1 MAKGKKVITKKDWI
15 ASFNLV
21 GEAKLNDYTY
31 KIDEKSEKSSWIYNS
46 LNLGVYCGEKYG
58 TVYASMMGGYS
69 EEKAG
74 VIFAHGKKEDGSDD
88 FENQIQVAWEDRFDE
103 DILESLGNMCF
114 ITVGLEQTNKNKV
127 FYKKFLSEY
136 DAIAYIQEHLEEGMV
151 LNVRGNIRYS
161 PYQEKVQMQKN
172 INNIVLSKVDD
183 VAKYKATF
191 VQTVLLNKDSASL
204 KKEQIDKDKGVLY
217 VSTRILDYL
226 KEFNGIE
233 VKGQYPFQKEFE
245 FEMDFSNEKIC
256 KMIMEK
262 VFKVKKDVTQI
273 TFEGEFISGGAVVTA
288 TWDDVPDDIKDLV
301 ECGIYTKEEALQRCS
316 TNGNREDRMILRKP
330 HTRLVGDEKKPMVQ
344 KFEQRFTEDDLT
356 LDYLVQEA
364 PADGFM
370 NVPEGV
376 PEGEELPFADDKKD
390 DTDSGEEGSVDDMSW
405 LNNL

>member
-1 MAKGKKVITKKDWI
+1 MAKSKKVITKKDWI

-74 VIFAHGKKEDGSDD
+74 VVFAHGKKEDGSDD

-103 DILESLGNMCF
+103 DILESLGDMCF

-136 DAIAYIQEHLEEGMV
+136 DAIAYIHEHLEEGMV

-161 PYQEKVQMQKN
+161 LYQERVQMQKN

-183 VAKYKATF
+183 AAKYKATF

-217 VSTRILDYL
+217 VSTRVLDYL

-245 FEMDFSNEKIC
+245 FKMDLNNEKIC
-256 KMIMEK
+256 KMIIEK

-288 TWDDVPDDIKDLV
+288 TWDDVPDDVKDLV
-301 ECGIYTKEEALQRCS
+301 ECGIYTKEEALQCCS
-316 TNGNREDRMILRKP
+316 TNGTREDRMILRKP
-330 HTRLVGDEKKPMVQ
+330 HIRLVGDEKRPMLQ
-344 KFEQRFTEDDLT
+344 KFEQRFTEDDLI
-356 LDYLVQEA
+356 LDYLVQET

-370 NVPEGV
+370 NIS
-376 PEGEELPFADDKKD
+376 EGEELPFADDKKD
-390 DTDSGEEGSVDDMSW
+390 NTDSGEEGSVDDMSW
-405 LNNL
+405 LNSL

>member
-1 MAKGKKVITKKDWI
+1 MAKSKKVITKKDWI

-58 TVYASMMGGYS
+58 TVYAFMMGGYS

-103 DILESLGNMCF
+103 DILESLGDMCF

-183 VAKYKATF
+183 AAKYKATF

-217 VSTRILDYL
+217 VSTRVLDYL

-245 FEMDFSNEKIC
+245 FEMDFGNEKIC

-370 NVPEGV
+370 NVPEG
-376 PEGEELPFADDKKD
+376 EELPFADGKKD

>member
-1 MAKGKKVITKKDWI
+1 MAKSKKVITKKDWI

-58 TVYASMMGGYS
+58 TVYAFMMGGYS

-103 DILESLGNMCF
+103 DILESLGDMCF

-183 VAKYKATF
+183 AAKYKATF

-217 VSTRILDYL
+217 VSTRVLDYL

-245 FEMDFSNEKIC
+245 FEMDFGNEKIC
-256 KMIMEK
+256 KMIMKK

-370 NVPEGV
+370 NVPEG
-376 PEGEELPFADDKKD
+376 EELPFADGKKD

>member
-21 GEAKLNDYTY
+21 GEAKLNEYTY
-31 KIDEKSEKSSWIYNS
+31 KINEKSEKSSWIYNS

-58 TVYASMMGGYS
+58 TVYVSMMGGYS

-103 DILESLGNMCF
+103 DILESLGDMCF

-161 PYQEKVQMQKN
+161 LYQEKVQMQKN

-183 VAKYKATF
+183 AAKYKATF

-316 TNGNREDRMILRKP
+316 TNGNREDRMILHKP

-344 KFEQRFTEDDLT
+344 KFEQRFTENDLT

-370 NVPEGV
+370 NV

>member
-1 MAKGKKVITKKDWI
+1 MAKSKKVITKKDWI

-103 DILESLGNMCF
+103 DILESLGDMCF

-161 PYQEKVQMQKN
+161 LYQEKVQMQKN

-183 VAKYKATF
+183 AAKYKATF

-245 FEMDFSNEKIC
+245 FEMDFNNEKIC

-370 NVPEGV
+370 NVPEG
-376 PEGEELPFADDKKD
+376 EELPFDDDKKD

>member
-1 MAKGKKVITKKDWI
+1 MAKSKKVITKKDWI

-31 KIDEKSEKSSWIYNS
+31 KINEKSEKSSWIYNS

-103 DILESLGNMCF
+103 DILESLGDMCF

-161 PYQEKVQMQKN
+161 LYQEKVQMQKN

-183 VAKYKATF
+183 AAKYKATF

-204 KKEQIDKDKGVLY
+204 KKEQIDKEKGVLY

-370 NVPEGV
+370 NVPEG
-376 PEGEELPFADDKKD
+376 EELPFADDKKD

>member
-1 MAKGKKVITKKDWI
+1 MAKSKKVITKKDWI
-15 ASFNLV
+15 SSFNLV

-31 KIDEKSEKSSWIYNS
+31 KINEKSEKSSWIYNS

-69 EEKAG
+69 EENVG

-88 FENQIQVAWEDRFDE
+88 FEKQIQVAWEDRFND
-103 DILESLGNMCF
+103 DILESLGDMCF
-114 ITVGLEQTNKNKV
+114 ITVGLEHTNKNKV

-161 PYQEKVQMQKN
+161 LYQEKVQMQKN

-183 VAKYKATF
+183 AAKYRATF
-191 VQTVLLNKDSASL
+191 VQTVLLDKDSASL

-256 KMIMEK
+256 KMIIEK

-330 HTRLVGDEKKPMVQ
+330 HTRLMGDDKNKIPMIQ
-344 KFEQRFTEDDLT
+344 KFEQRYTEDDLT

-364 PADGFM
+364 PADKFM
-370 NVPEGV
+370 NV
-376 PEGEELPFADDKKD
+376 PEGEELPFDEDKKENADSD
-390 DTDSGEEGSVDDMSW
+390 DDADNMAW

>member
-1 MAKGKKVITKKDWI
+1 MAKSKKVITKKDWI

-103 DILESLGNMCF
+103 DILESLGDMCF

-161 PYQEKVQMQKN
+161 LYQEKVQMQKN

-183 VAKYKATF
+183 AAKYKATF

-245 FEMDFSNEKIC
+245 FEMDFNNEKIC

-262 VFKVKKDVTQI
+262 VFRKMLHRLLLRVSS
-273 TFEGEFISGGAVVTA
+273 FLAVQ
-288 TWDDVPDDIKDLV
+288 L
-301 ECGIYTKEEALQRCS
+301 
-316 TNGNREDRMILRKP
+316 
-330 HTRLVGDEKKPMVQ
+330 
-344 KFEQRFTEDDLT
+344 
-356 LDYLVQEA
+356 
-364 PADGFM
+364 
-370 NVPEGV
+370 
-376 PEGEELPFADDKKD
+376 
-390 DTDSGEEGSVDDMSW
+390 
-405 LNNL
+405 

>member
-1 MAKGKKVITKKDWI
+1 MAKSKKVITKKDWI

-58 TVYASMMGGYS
+58 TVYASMMNGYS
-69 EEKAG
+69 EEKAR

-103 DILESLGNMCF
+103 DILESLGDMCF

-161 PYQEKVQMQKN
+161 LYQKKVQMQKN

-183 VAKYKATF
+183 AAKYKATF

-217 VSTRILDYL
+217 VSTRVLDYL

-245 FEMDFSNEKIC
+245 FEMDFGNEKIC

-301 ECGIYTKEEALQRCS
+301 KCGIYTKEEALQRCS

-370 NVPEGV
+370 NVPEG
-376 PEGEELPFADDKKD
+376 EELPFADDKKD

>member
-1 MAKGKKVITKKDWI
+1 MAKSKKVITKKDWI

-103 DILESLGNMCF
+103 DILESLGDMCF

-136 DAIAYIQEHLEEGMV
+136 DAIAYIQEHLKEGMV

-183 VAKYKATF
+183 AAKYKATF

-370 NVPEGV
+370 NVPED
-376 PEGEELPFADDKKD
+376 EELPFADDKKD
-390 DTDSGEEGSVDDMSW
+390 DTNSGEEGSVDDMSW

>member
-21 GEAKLNDYTY
+21 GETKLNDYTY

-103 DILESLGNMCF
+103 DILESLGDMCF

-151 LNVRGNIRYS
+151 LNVRGNLRYGL
-161 PYQEKVQMQKN
+161 YQDKVQLQKN

-217 VSTRILDYL
+217 VSTRVLDYL

-370 NVPEGV
+370 NVPEG
-376 PEGEELPFADDKKD
+376 EELPFADDKKD

>member
-103 DILESLGNMCF
+103 DILESLGDMCF

-161 PYQEKVQMQKN
+161 LYQEKVQMQKN

-183 VAKYKATF
+183 AAKYKATF

-370 NVPEGV
+370 NVPEG
-376 PEGEELPFADDKKD
+376 EELPFNDDKKD

>member
-1 MAKGKKVITKKDWI
+1 MAKSKKVITKKDWI

-103 DILESLGNMCF
+103 DILESLGDMCF

-151 LNVRGNIRYS
+151 LNIRGNICYS
-161 PYQEKVQMQKN
+161 LYQEKVQMQKN

-183 VAKYKATF
+183 AAKYKATF

-370 NVPEGV
+370 NVPEG
-376 PEGEELPFADDKKD
+376 EELPFDDDKKD

-405 LNNL
+405 INNL

>member
-31 KIDEKSEKSSWIYNS
+31 KIDEKSKKSSWIYNS

-74 VIFAHGKKEDGSDD
+74 VIFVHGKKEDGSDD

-103 DILESLGNMCF
+103 DILESLGDMCF

-151 LNVRGNIRYS
+151 LNVHGNIRYS
-161 PYQEKVQMQKN
+161 LYQEKVQMQKN

-183 VAKYKATF
+183 AAKYKATF

-301 ECGIYTKEEALQRCS
+301 EYGIYTKEEALQRCS

-330 HTRLVGDEKKPMVQ
+330 HIRLVGDEKKPMVQ
-344 KFEQRFTEDDLT
+344 KFEKRFTEDDLT

-370 NVPEGV
+370 NV

>member
-1 MAKGKKVITKKDWI
+1 MAKSKKVITKKDWI

-31 KIDEKSEKSSWIYNS
+31 KIDEKSEKSSWIYNN

-103 DILESLGNMCF
+103 DILESLGDMCF

-161 PYQEKVQMQKN
+161 LYQEKVQMQKN

-183 VAKYKATF
+183 AAKYKATF

-370 NVPEGV
+370 NVPED
-376 PEGEELPFADDKKD
+376 EELPFADDKKD
-390 DTDSGEEGSVDDMSW
+390 DTHSGEEGSVDDMSW

>member
-1 MAKGKKVITKKDWI
+1 MAKSKKVITKKDWI

-103 DILESLGNMCF
+103 DILESLGDMCF

-161 PYQEKVQMQKN
+161 LYQEKVQMQKN

-183 VAKYKATF
+183 AAKYKATF

-370 NVPEGV
+370 NVPEG
-376 PEGEELPFADDKKD
+376 EELPFTDDKKD

>member
-1 MAKGKKVITKKDWI
+1 MAKSKKVITKKDWI

-103 DILESLGNMCF
+103 DILESLGDMCF

-161 PYQEKVQMQKN
+161 LYQEKVQMQKN

-183 VAKYKATF
+183 AAKYKATF

-344 KFEQRFTEDDLT
+344 KFEQRFTENDLT

-370 NVPEGV
+370 NVPED
-376 PEGEELPFADDKKD
+376 EELPFADDKKD

>member
-103 DILESLGNMCF
+103 DILESLGDMCF

-161 PYQEKVQMQKN
+161 LYQEKVQMQKN

-183 VAKYKATF
+183 AAKYKATF

-204 KKEQIDKDKGVLY
+204 KKEQIDKEKGVLY

-370 NVPEGV
+370 NVPEG
-376 PEGEELPFADDKKD
+376 EELPFADDKKD

>member
-103 DILESLGNMCF
+103 DILESLGDMCF

-161 PYQEKVQMQKN
+161 LYQEKVQMQKN

-183 VAKYKATF
+183 AAKYKATF

-204 KKEQIDKDKGVLY
+204 KKEQIDKEKGVLY

-370 NVPEGV
+370 NVPED
-376 PEGEELPFADDKKD
+376 EELPFADDKKD

>member
-1 MAKGKKVITKKDWI
+1 MAKSKKVITKKDWI

-103 DILESLGNMCF
+103 DILESLGDMCF

-161 PYQEKVQMQKN
+161 LYQEKVQMQKN

-183 VAKYKATF
+183 AAKYKATF

-344 KFEQRFTEDDLT
+344 KFEQRFTENDLT

-370 NVPEGV
+370 NVPEG
-376 PEGEELPFADDKKD
+376 EELPFTDDKKD

>member
-1 MAKGKKVITKKDWI
+1 MAKSKKVITKKDWI

-88 FENQIQVAWEDRFDE
+88 FENQIQVAWEDRFDD
-103 DILESLGNMCF
+103 DILESLGDMCF
-114 ITVGLEQTNKNKV
+114 ITIGLEQTNKNKV

-161 PYQEKVQMQKN
+161 LYQERVQMQKN

-183 VAKYKATF
+183 AAKYKATF

-245 FEMDFSNEKIC
+245 FEMDFNNEKIC

-262 VFKVKKDVTQI
+262 VFKVKKDVMQI

-364 PADGFM
+364 PADGFI
-370 NVPEGV
+370 NV
-376 PEGEELPFADDKKD
+376 PEGEELPFDDDKKD
-390 DTDSGEEGSVDDMSW
+390 DADSGEKGSVDDMSW

>member
-1 MAKGKKVITKKDWI
+1 MAKSKKVITKKDWI
-15 ASFNLV
+15 ANFNLI
-21 GEAKLNDYTY
+21 GEAKLNDYTF

-74 VIFAHGKKEDGSDD
+74 VIFAHGKKEDGTDD
-88 FENQIQVAWEDRFDE
+88 FENQIQVAWEDRFNDE
-103 DILESLGNMCF
+103 ILESLGDMCF

-151 LNVRGNIRYS
+151 LNVRGNIRYQL
-161 PYQEKVQMQKN
+161 YQDRVQIQKN

-183 VAKYKATF
+183 TAKYKATF
-191 VQTVLLNKDSASL
+191 IQTVLLDKDSASL
-204 KKEQIDKDKGVLY
+204 KKEKINKEKGVLY
-217 VSTRILDYL
+217 VSTRVLDYL

-245 FEMDFSNEKIC
+245 FEMDFNNEKIC
-256 KMIMEK
+256 KMIMDK

-273 TFEGEFISGGAVVTA
+273 TFEGEFVSGGAVVTA

-330 HTRLVGDEKKPMVQ
+330 HTRLVGDDKIPTVQ
-344 KFEQRFTEDDLT
+344 KFEQRYTEDDLT

-364 PADGFM
+364 PTDGFM
-370 NVPEGV
+370 NVPEGEEV
-376 PEGEELPFADDKKD
+376 PFDEDKKE
-390 DTDSGEEGSVDDMSW
+390 DTDSGDEGVDDMSW

>member
-1 MAKGKKVITKKDWI
+1 MAKSKKVITKKDWI

-103 DILESLGNMCF
+103 DILESLGDMCF

-161 PYQEKVQMQKN
+161 LYQEKVQMQKN

-364 PADGFM
+364 PDDGFM
-370 NVPEGV
+370 NVPED
-376 PEGEELPFADDKKD
+376 EELPFVDDKKD

>member
-1 MAKGKKVITKKDWI
+1 MAKSKKVIAKKDWI

-103 DILESLGNMCF
+103 DILESLGDMCF

-161 PYQEKVQMQKN
+161 LYQEKVQMQKN

-183 VAKYKATF
+183 AAKYKATF

-370 NVPEGV
+370 NVPEG
-376 PEGEELPFADDKKD
+376 EELPFADDKKD

>member
-1 MAKGKKVITKKDWI
+1 MAKGKKVITKRDWI

-69 EEKAG
+69 EEKTG

-103 DILESLGNMCF
+103 DILESLGDMCF

-161 PYQEKVQMQKN
+161 LYQEKVQMQKN

-183 VAKYKATF
+183 AAKYKATF

-245 FEMDFSNEKIC
+245 FEIDFSNEKIC

-262 VFKVKKDVTQI
+262 VFKVEKDVTQI

-330 HTRLVGDEKKPMVQ
+330 HTRLVGDEKKPVVQ

-356 LDYLVQEA
+356 LDYLVQETS
-364 PADGFM
+364 ADGFM
-370 NVPEGV
+370 NVPEG
-376 PEGEELPFADDKKD
+376 EELPFDDDKKN
-390 DTDSGEEGSVDDMSW
+390 DTNSGEEGSVDDMSW

>member
-1 MAKGKKVITKKDWI
+1 MAKSKKLITKKDWI

-58 TVYASMMGGYS
+58 TVYAFMMGGYS

-103 DILESLGNMCF
+103 DILESLGDMCF

-183 VAKYKATF
+183 AAKYKATF

-217 VSTRILDYL
+217 VSTRVLDYL

-245 FEMDFSNEKIC
+245 FEMDFGNEKIC

-370 NVPEGV
+370 NVPEG
-376 PEGEELPFADDKKD
+376 EELPFADGKKD

>member
-1 MAKGKKVITKKDWI
+1 MAKSKKVITKKDWI

-74 VIFAHGKKEDGSDD
+74 VVFAHGKKEDGSDD

-103 DILESLGNMCF
+103 DILESLGDMCF

-136 DAIAYIQEHLEEGMV
+136 DAIAYIHEHLEEGMV

-161 PYQEKVQMQKN
+161 LYQERVQMQKN

-183 VAKYKATF
+183 AAKYKATF

-245 FEMDFSNEKIC
+245 FEMDFNNEKIC

-370 NVPEGV
+370 NVPEG
-376 PEGEELPFADDKKD
+376 EELPFDDDKKD

>member
-1 MAKGKKVITKKDWI
+1 MVKSKKVITKKDWI

-58 TVYASMMGGYS
+58 TVYASMMGGYN

-103 DILESLGNMCF
+103 DILESLGDMCF

-161 PYQEKVQMQKN
+161 LYQEKVQMQKN

-183 VAKYKATF
+183 AAKYKATF

-204 KKEQIDKDKGVLY
+204 KKEQIDKDKGVLL
-217 VSTRILDYL
+217 SLIH
-226 KEFNGIE
+226 I
-233 VKGQYPFQKEFE
+233 
-245 FEMDFSNEKIC
+245 
-256 KMIMEK
+256 
-262 VFKVKKDVTQI
+262 
-273 TFEGEFISGGAVVTA
+273 
-288 TWDDVPDDIKDLV
+288 
-301 ECGIYTKEEALQRCS
+301 
-316 TNGNREDRMILRKP
+316 
-330 HTRLVGDEKKPMVQ
+330 
-344 KFEQRFTEDDLT
+344 
-356 LDYLVQEA
+356 
-364 PADGFM
+364 
-370 NVPEGV
+370 
-376 PEGEELPFADDKKD
+376 
-390 DTDSGEEGSVDDMSW
+390 
-405 LNNL
+405 

>member
-1 MAKGKKVITKKDWI
+1 MAKSKKVITKKDWI

-74 VIFAHGKKEDGSDD
+74 VVFAHGKKEDGSDD

-103 DILESLGNMCF
+103 DILESLGDMCF

-136 DAIAYIQEHLEEGMV
+136 DAIAYIHEHLEEGMV

-161 PYQEKVQMQKN
+161 LYQERVQMQKN

-183 VAKYKATF
+183 AAKYKATF

-217 VSTRILDYL
+217 VSTRVLDYL

-245 FEMDFSNEKIC
+245 FKMDLNNEKIC
-256 KMIMEK
+256 KMIIEK

-288 TWDDVPDDIKDLV
+288 TWDDVPDDVKDLV
-301 ECGIYTKEEALQRCS
+301 ECGIYTKEEALQCCS
-316 TNGNREDRMILRKP
+316 TNGTREDRMILRKP
-330 HTRLVGDEKKPMVQ
+330 HIRLVGDEKRPMLQ
-344 KFEQRFTEDDLT
+344 KFEQRFTEDDLI
-356 LDYLVQEA
+356 LDYLVQET

-370 NVPEGV
+370 NIPES
-376 PEGEELPFADDKKD
+376 EEPPFDDDKKD
-390 DTDSGEEGSVDDMSW
+390 DTDSGEGGSVDDMSW
-405 LNNL
+405 LNSL

>member
-1 MAKGKKVITKKDWI
+1 MSKSKKVITKKDWI

-103 DILESLGNMCF
+103 DILESLGDMCF

-161 PYQEKVQMQKN
+161 LYQEKVQMQKN

-183 VAKYKATF
+183 AAKYKATF

-262 VFKVKKDVTQI
+262 VFKVKKDITQI

-370 NVPEGV
+370 NVPEG
-376 PEGEELPFADDKKD
+376 EELPFNDDKKD

>member
-1 MAKGKKVITKKDWI
+1 MAKSKKVITKKDWI

-88 FENQIQVAWEDRFDE
+88 FENQIQVAWEDRFDD
-103 DILESLGNMCF
+103 DILESLGDMCF
-114 ITVGLEQTNKNKV
+114 ITIGLEQTNKNKV

-161 PYQEKVQMQKN
+161 LYQERVQMQKN

-183 VAKYKATF
+183 AAKYKATF

-245 FEMDFSNEKIC
+245 FEMDFNNEKIC

-364 PADGFM
+364 PDDGFI
-370 NVPEGV
+370 NV
-376 PEGEELPFADDKKD
+376 PEGEELPFDDDKKD
-390 DTDSGEEGSVDDMSW
+390 DADSGEKGSVDDMSW

>member
-1 MAKGKKVITKKDWI
+1 MAKSKKVITKKDWI

-74 VIFAHGKKEDGSDD
+74 VIFAHSKKEDGSDD

-103 DILESLGNMCF
+103 DILESLGEMCF

-161 PYQEKVQMQKN
+161 LYQEKVQMQKN

-183 VAKYKATF
+183 AAKYKATF

-370 NVPEGV
+370 NVPEG
-376 PEGEELPFADDKKD
+376 EELPFADDKKD
-390 DTDSGEEGSVDDMSW
+390 DTDSSEEGSVDDMSW

>member
-31 KIDEKSEKSSWIYNS
+31 KIDEKSKKSSWIYNS

-74 VIFAHGKKEDGSDD
+74 VIFVHGKKEDGSDD

-103 DILESLGNMCF
+103 DILESLGDMCF

-151 LNVRGNIRYS
+151 LNVHGNIRYS
-161 PYQEKVQMQKN
+161 LYQEKVQMQKN

-183 VAKYKATF
+183 AAKYKATF

-301 ECGIYTKEEALQRCS
+301 EYGIYTKEEALQRCS

-344 KFEQRFTEDDLT
+344 KFEKRFTEDDLT

-370 NVPEGV
+370 NV